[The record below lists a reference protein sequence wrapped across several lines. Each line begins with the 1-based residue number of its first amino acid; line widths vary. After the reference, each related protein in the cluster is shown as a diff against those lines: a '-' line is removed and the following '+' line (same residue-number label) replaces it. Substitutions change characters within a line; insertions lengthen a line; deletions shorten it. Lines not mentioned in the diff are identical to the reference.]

1 MKKSKRFL
9 LFFIV
14 LFISLILQGIP
25 FQAMASTKN
34 EIFTDVNEKDWFYES
49 VVYLSKKD
57 IINGYTDNSFR
68 PSNKVR
74 ADEFIKMILKVLKE
88 DLENDKD
95 YWAKNYINRAKS
107 LGILKDFDKNDYT
120 FYINRGET
128 SLLLTNTLNLL
139 GEKPNNK
146 NQILPFDLGSYTPNL
161 YLESIKTAFYTGLIE
176 GFEDYTFRYN
186 ETLTR
191 AQSAC
196 LIERLDSKDKRI
208 EKINYDLSFI
218 DPKKEPDVVFKNVKK
233 EELPPI
239 VLTALA
245 EIEDS
250 VGYII
255 VEKKVFET
263 KDTYEIFYQK
273 SRQYFNPIYC
283 MFSLRF
289 FDGPTAYPEKQWG
302 YDTMFLKLE
311 MKSLDWEDGIPI
323 SFYKAKVKNTLCAV
337 LSDHQPQEIVEY
349 IMDRY
354 DYLRALPTREAYNL
368 LEDNQNQTLRYVFFT
383 MQNVVGNFTFS
394 LK

>member
-337 LSDHQPQEIVEY
+337 LADHQPQEIVEY

>member
-14 LFISLILQGIP
+14 LFISLVLQGIP

-49 VVYLSKKD
+49 VVYLSGKD
-57 IINGYTDNSFR
+57 VINGYTDNSFR

-107 LGILKDFDKNDYT
+107 LGILKDFDKTDYT
-120 FYINRGET
+120 FYINRGEA
-128 SLLLTNTLNLL
+128 SLLLANTLNFL

-196 LIERLDSKDKRI
+196 LIERLDRKDKRI

-245 EIEDS
+245 EVEDS

-337 LSDHQPQEIVEY
+337 LADHQPQEIVEY